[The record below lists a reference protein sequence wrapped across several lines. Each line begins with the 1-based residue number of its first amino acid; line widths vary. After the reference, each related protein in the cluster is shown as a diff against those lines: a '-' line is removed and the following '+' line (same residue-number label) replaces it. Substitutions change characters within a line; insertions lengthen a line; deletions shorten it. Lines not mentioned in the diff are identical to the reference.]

1 MRKKLLIAIV
11 ALVAACFCADA
22 CTSAIVSGK
31 LTANGRPLMWKNRD
45 TNDLNNRVE
54 RIKGHDGLMEFVALF
69 DARDLRDTAA
79 WMGFNEAGFAIMNTA
94 SYNLNGD
101 DGVKNMDREGELM
114 RYALERCKT
123 VNDFE
128 DLLKTLPKPLGV
140 EANFGVI
147 DAYGNGAYFETGNY
161 KYVKFDL
168 ADAPEGILT
177 RTNYSYSG
185 EKDKGMGYV
194 RENNEKT
201 LLAPHIE
208 AQDITPAVF
217 TEELS
222 RTFYNSL
229 LGKDF
234 TRSGDTWVVDQ
245 DFIPRR
251 ISSASV
257 VIEGIMPGENPRL
270 TTMWIALGYP
280 PCAEVYAAWVGED
293 GVATELTGTTADNH
307 SVQCDKVNKRKA
319 EVFPVVRGNGKQ
331 YVNLSKLYNN
341 EGTGYCQKLA
351 LKNRQA
357 YKRGYE
363 EIARKRA
370 LYNKSKKNK
379 KN

>member
-1 MRKKLLIAIV
+1 MRKKLLIALV
-11 ALVAACFCADA
+11 ALIAAGFCADA

-69 DARDLRDTAA
+69 DARDLQDTAA

-101 DGVKNMDREGELM
+101 DRVKNMDREGELM

-128 DLLKTLPKPLGV
+128 DLLRTLPKPLGV

-147 DAYGNGAYFETGNY
+147 DANGNGAYFETGNY

-194 RENNEKT
+194 REKNEKT

-234 TRSGDTWVVDQ
+234 TRSGDTWIVDQ

-257 VIEGIMPGENPRL
+257 VIEGIMRARCLP
-270 TTMWIALGYP
+270 
-280 PCAEVYAAWVGED
+280 AE
-293 GVATELTGTTADNH
+293 
-307 SVQCDKVNKRKA
+307 
-319 EVFPVVRGNGKQ
+319 P
-331 YVNLSKLYNN
+331 
-341 EGTGYCQKLA
+341 
-351 LKNRQA
+351 
-357 YKRGYE
+357 
-363 EIARKRA
+363 
-370 LYNKSKKNK
+370 
-379 KN
+379 

>member
-1 MRKKLLIAIV
+1 MAKKRLLIALLAMM
-11 ALVAACFCADA
+11 ALVVADA

-31 LTANGRPLMWKNRD
+31 LTANGRPLLWKNRD

-54 RIKGHDGLMEFVALF
+54 RIVAHDGLMEFVALF
-69 DARDLRDTAA
+69 DARDLKDTAA

-94 SYNLNGD
+94 SYNLNGN

-123 VNDFE
+123 VDDFE
-128 DLLKTLPKPLGV
+128 NLLNTLPKPLGV

-147 DAYGNGAYFETGNY
+147 DAQGNGAYFETGNF

-168 ADAPEGILT
+168 ADAEDGILM

-185 EKDKGMGYV
+185 VKDKGMGYV
-194 RENNEKT
+194 REKNEKT
-201 LLAPHIE
+201 LLAPHI
-208 AQDITPAVF
+208 ASQDITPAVF

-229 LGKDF
+229 IGKDY
-234 TRSGDTWVVDQ
+234 TRSGDTWIVDQ

-257 VIEGIMPGENPRL
+257 VIEGILPGENPRL

-280 PCAEVYAAWVGED
+280 PCAEVYPVWVGED
-293 GVATELTGTTADNH
+293 GVAPELTGTTADNH
-307 SVQCDKVNKRKA
+307 SVQCDKVNKRKE

-331 YVNLSKLYNN
+331 YLNLSKLYNN
-341 EGTGYCQKLA
+341 EGTGYCQTLT
-351 LKNRQA
+351 LKNRQT

-363 EIARKRA
+363 EIARRRA
-370 LYNKSKKNK
+370 LFNKTKKR

>member
-1 MRKKLLIAIV
+1 MRKRLLIALV
-11 ALVAACFCADA
+11 ALIAVIMAADA

-69 DARDLRDTAA
+69 DARDLQDTDA

-123 VNDFE
+123 VDDFE

-147 DAYGNGAYFETGNY
+147 DAAGNGAYFETGNY

-168 ADAPEGILT
+168 ADAQDGILM
-177 RTNYSYSG
+177 RTNFSYSG
-185 EKDKGMGYV
+185 AKDQGMGYV
-194 RENNEKT
+194 REKNEKT
-201 LLAPHIE
+201 LLRPHLA

-234 TRSGDTWVVDQ
+234 THSGDTWIVDQ

-257 VIEGIMPGENPRL
+257 VIESIIPGEDPRL

-280 PCAEVYAAWVGED
+280 PCAEVYAVWVGED
-293 GVATELTGTTADNH
+293 GVAPELTGTTAENH
-307 SVQCDKVNKRKA
+307 SLQCDRVNQRKA

-331 YVNLSKLYNN
+331 YLNLSKLYNN
-341 EGTGYCQKLA
+341 EGTGYCQTLT
-351 LKNRQA
+351 LKNRQV

-363 EIARKRA
+363 EIARRRA
-370 LYNKSKKNK
+370 LYSKGK
-379 KN
+379 KKR